1 MSRVESHMEGRAGRH
16 PAVAAA
22 GRDARRRAVA
32 VGALAIGTAALLA
45 ACSSVRVGVGLPI
58 GRIGGASVSV
68 GSDGSVGGTVGVGSG
83 GVSVGV
89 GASGRL
95 PEKKT
100 EPAQAQSAD
109 APASAA
115 SAAQAAS
122 ASGR

>member
-1 MSRVESHMEGRAGRH
+1 MSGVDSRAARDCAEAMNQAHGWRRKGSA
-16 PAVAAA
+16 AVLLL
-22 GRDARRRAVA
+22 
-32 VGALAIGTAALLA
+32 GAAALLA

-95 PEKKT
+95 PEKTAKSDKPAAQAA
-100 EPAQAQSAD
+100 EPAAA
-109 APASAA
+109 AA
-115 SAAQAAS
+115 SAAADGAS
-122 ASGR
+122 APGK

>member
-1 MSRVESHMEGRAGRH
+1 MSAVDSRAAKGYADTMNEAH
-16 PAVAAA
+16 
-22 GRDARRRAVA
+22 GSRRAWTVP
-32 VGALAIGTAALLA
+32 VLLLGATALLA

-95 PEKKT
+95 PEKTEKSDKPAAKAA
-100 EPAQAQSAD
+100 EPA
-109 APASAA
+109 ASAA
-115 SAAQAAS
+115 SAAAGGAS
-122 ASGR
+122 APGK